1 MKPTSKE
8 KTMKNYYRKSKK
20 FVHDHSDAFQLGA
33 ILVLATAATGIT
45 AYAAVLE
52 VRQAEENQDWIRE
65 QNFAGKTVYELAN
78 GSLIAVSQDQ
88 VS

>member
-1 MKPTSKE
+1 
-8 KTMKNYYRKSKK
+8 MKNYYRKSKQ
-20 FVHDHSDAFQLGA
+20 FVHDHSDAFRLGTT
-33 ILVLATAATGIT
+33 LVLAAAATGAA
-45 AYAAVLE
+45 AYVVVLE
-52 VRQAEENQDWIRE
+52 AKQVEENQEWIRE

>member
-8 KTMKNYYRKSKK
+8 KSMKNYYRKSKK
-20 FVHDHSDAFQLGA
+20 FVHDHSDEFQLGA
-33 ILVLATAATGIT
+33 IIALATAITGAA
-45 AYAAVLE
+45 AYVAVLE
-52 VRQAEENQDWIRE
+52 VRQAEENQKWIRE

>member
-1 MKPTSKE
+1 
-8 KTMKNYYRKSKK
+8 MKNYYRKSKQ
-20 FVHDHSDAFQLGA
+20 FVHDHSDAFALGA
-33 ILVLATAATGIT
+33 TLALAATVTGI
-45 AYAAVLE
+45 AAFAAVME
-52 VRQAEENQDWIRE
+52 IRMEEERQEWTRE